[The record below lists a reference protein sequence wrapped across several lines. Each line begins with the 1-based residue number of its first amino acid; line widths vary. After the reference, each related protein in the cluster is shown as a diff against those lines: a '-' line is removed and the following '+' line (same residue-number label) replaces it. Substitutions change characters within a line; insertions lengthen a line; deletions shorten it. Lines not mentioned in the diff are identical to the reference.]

1 MRIFSL
7 SLLLIILSII
17 SLAIGVGTIDWLAL
31 LKGHSEEWMLLTTSR
46 IPRTVALII
55 AGVGMSISGIIM
67 QQITQNKF
75 VAPTTAGTLD
85 AAKMGLLV
93 AMVFVPGL
101 DFIGKLLFAFLFTFI
116 LSMVYLKIIERIQ
129 FKSVIYVPIV
139 GLMYGA
145 ILASITTFVA
155 VNLNIVQD
163 VNAWLIGDFS
173 GVLSGNYELIYLSL
187 PAVIIAYLYSSRFS
201 VVGMGR
207 DFSKNL
213 GLNYLQIMRLGIFC
227 AALSVSTIVITVG
240 IIPFLGLIIPNLV
253 SLMMGDNLKKTLPII
268 ALMGAVFLLVCDI
281 IGRLVIY
288 PFEVPIGLTAG
299 IVGALLFLILLLRRR

>member
-1 MRIFSL
+1 MRVLSL

-17 SLAIGVGTIDWLAL
+17 SLTIGVGTIDWVGL
-31 LKGHSEEWMLLTTSR
+31 LSGQSSEWMLLSTSR
-46 IPRTVALII
+46 IPRTLALII
-55 AGVGMSISGIIM
+55 AGVGMSISGVIM

-85 AAKMGLLV
+85 AAKMGLLI

-101 DFIGKLLFAFLFTFI
+101 ALTGKLFFAFLFTFV
-116 LSMVYLKIIERIQ
+116 LSLVYLKIIERIQ

-145 ILASITTFVA
+145 ILASSTTFVA

-173 GVLSGNYELIYLSL
+173 GVLTGNYEVIYLSL
-187 PAVIIAYLYSSRFS
+187 PAVVITYFYSSKFS
-201 VVGMGR
+201 VVGMGK

-213 GLNYLQIMRLGIFC
+213 GLNYLQVMRLGIFC
-227 AALSVSTIVITVG
+227 ASLSVSTIVITVG
-240 IIPFLGLIIPNLV
+240 VIPFLGLIIPNLV
-253 SLMMGDNLKKTLPII
+253 SMVMGDNLKKTLPVI

-281 IGRLVIY
+281 LGRLVIY

-299 IVGALLFLILLLRRR
+299 IVGAVLFLTLLLRRR

>member
-1 MRIFSL
+1 MRVLSL
-7 SLLLIILSII
+7 SLLLVTLSII
-17 SLAIGVGTIDWLAL
+17 SLTIGVGTIDWLAL
-31 LKGHSEEWMLLTTSR
+31 VKGQTSEFMLLSTSR
-46 IPRTVALII
+46 IPRTAALII
-55 AGVGMSISGIIM
+55 AGAGMSISGVIL

-101 DFIGKLLFAFLFTFI
+101 DFIGKLLLAFLFTFI
-116 LSMVYLKIIERIQ
+116 LSLVYLKIIERIQ

-145 ILASITTFVA
+145 ILYSITTFVA

-187 PAVIIAYLYSSRFS
+187 PAVVITYLYSSRFS

-240 IIPFLGLIIPNLV
+240 AIPFLGLIIPNLV
-253 SLMMGDNLKKTLPII
+253 SLMMGDNLRKTLPII
-268 ALMGAVFLLVCDI
+268 ALMGAVFLLACDI